1 MDPVDP
7 FVVPITMGMTPSTGG
22 RLSPERA
29 AALDGQLRALAAAR
43 ARAAAS
49 CRTYLITGAH
59 DGPR

>member
-1 MDPVDP
+1 MDHVDQ
-7 FVVPITMGMTPSTGG
+7 FAVPITMGMTPSRGG

-29 AALDGQLRALAAAR
+29 AALDEQLRELSAAR